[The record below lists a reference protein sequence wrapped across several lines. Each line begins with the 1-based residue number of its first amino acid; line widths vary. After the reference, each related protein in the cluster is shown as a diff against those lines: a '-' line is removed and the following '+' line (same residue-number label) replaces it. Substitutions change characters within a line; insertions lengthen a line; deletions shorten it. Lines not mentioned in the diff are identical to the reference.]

1 MLIPC
6 KVGFLPLQPPSI
18 FHWFPH
24 LSTKIYK
31 NGHRNKTYK
40 RLRHPPPL
48 IMTRSEVSDEGW
60 VNYIFE
66 NLGEELLAGCQIL
79 TFNGQW
85 HCLFFVSIQKF
96 PLQALLRAKGLKLL
110 ALACCLVLPFAMF
123 NFPSSKTWL
132 QGWGKVGE
140 ARQSRNEPDIFFLWP
155 TELEM
160 SWLLHVPP
168 SCLLPPFIFQVRN
181 NVLANLAKE
190 VTSN

>member
-96 PLQALLRAKGLKLL
+96 PLQARLHVKGLWVWLSVS
-110 ALACCLVLPFAMF
+110 CLVVPFAMF
-123 NFPSSKTWL
+123 NFPHTCKKREIAEIYLRNFFWIFRKNLGWEREINTAPKPSHEVAPSKME
-132 QGWGKVGE
+132 V
-140 ARQSRNEPDIFFLWP
+140 A
-155 TELEM
+155 
-160 SWLLHVPP
+160 
-168 SCLLPPFIFQVRN
+168 PF
-181 NVLANLAKE
+181 
-190 VTSN
+190 